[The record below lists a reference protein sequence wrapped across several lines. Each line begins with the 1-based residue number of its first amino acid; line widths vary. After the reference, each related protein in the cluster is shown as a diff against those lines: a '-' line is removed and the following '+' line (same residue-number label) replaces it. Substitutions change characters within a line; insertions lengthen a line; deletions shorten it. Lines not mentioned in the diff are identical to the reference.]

1 MPIFRKTRI
10 TNKLALACV
19 LALGI
24 SACSSTDEEDEETL
38 VAELTEIQ
46 QQFEPKVIWDSSVG
60 DGVEDYF
67 SRLQPT
73 IAYGKLYSASR
84 EGEIVAL
91 DVQTGKTVWEIDVR
105 DETTESSFF
114 SSRPSAKLAGG
125 PSTGIEKVF
134 IGSEHGKV
142 YAFEAETGSLSWQG
156 KIKGEVIAAPG
167 HEAGT
172 LVVNSA
178 SGVLKAFNASNGEDV
193 WQIEQDVPPLSLRG
207 ISAPV
212 VAAGGAIVG
221 TAEGTVTVYILEN
234 GQQGWTAEIGEP
246 AGSTELMRVIDVDS
260 TPVIF
265 GDKVYAVSS
274 RGHIAAMDL
283 RTGRVLWKRQ
293 YSSYEN
299 IAVEGNMIFLTD
311 IKGHVYAIDRLN
323 GLEKWSQL
331 ALTNR
336 NVTGP
341 VVVKNKVIVGDLD
354 GYLHW
359 LDEETGQ
366 FVARMQVDSSG
377 IYATP
382 VVHDDVIYV
391 QTRDGELTAIKTP

>member
-1 MPIFRKTRI
+1 MALSI
-10 TNKLALACV
+10 T
-19 LALGI
+19 
-24 SACSSTDEEDEETL
+24 ACSSTDDEDEETL
-38 VAELTEIQ
+38 IAELTDIQ
-46 QQFEPKVIWDSSVG
+46 QQFEPDVIWDRAIG
-60 DGVEDYF
+60 DGVGDFY

-73 IAYGKLYSASR
+73 IAYDKIFSASR

-91 DVQTGKTVWEIDVR
+91 DLQTGKKIWEIDVR
-105 DETTESSFF
+105 DETSESSFF
-114 SSRPSAKLAGG
+114 SSRPSARLAGG
-125 PSTGIEKVF
+125 PATGIEKVF
-134 IGSEHGKV
+134 IGSEHGNV
-142 YAFEAETGSLSWQG
+142 YAFEADTGALSWQG

-207 ISAPV
+207 ISEPV

-234 GQQGWTAEIGEP
+234 GQQGWTAEIGE
-246 AGSTELMRVIDVDS
+246 AEGSTELMRVIDVDS
-260 TPVIF
+260 TPVVF
-265 GDKVYAVSS
+265 GDKIYAVSS
-274 RGHIAAMDL
+274 RGQIAALDL

-299 IAVEGNMIFLTD
+299 IIVDGNMIYLTD
-311 IKGHVYAIDRLN
+311 VKGHVYAIDRLN
-323 GLEKWSQL
+323 GLEKWSQM

-341 VVVKNKVIVGDLD
+341 VIANNKIVVGDLD

-359 LDEETGQ
+359 LDEETGE
-366 FVARMQVDSSG
+366 FVARIQVDSSG
-377 IYATP
+377 IYTTP
-382 VVHDDVIYV
+382 IVHQDTIYV
-391 QTRDGELTAIKTP
+391 QTRDGELAAIKTP